1 MSRTLSLTIV
11 SVLLAVSA
19 ATTLRA
25 EPANSI
31 GRYLGVGWSD
41 GYHSHAACPPK
52 RHVVRTILPGPPAA
66 RSAAPAKSIPWW
78 MIPADN
84 PENLPPPPD
93 AAPSTSAPGASLFR
107 QPGEGA
113 SVHAPASPPIMR

>member
-1 MSRTLSLTIV
+1 MSRTLRLTIV
-11 SVLLAVSA
+11 SVLLAVPTA
-19 ATTLRA
+19 ATLRA
-25 EPANSI
+25 EPVSSI

-52 RHVVRTILPGPPAA
+52 RHVVRAILPAPSAA
-66 RSAAPAKSIPWW
+66 PSSAPAKSIPWW

-84 PENLPPPPD
+84 PENLPAPPD

-113 SVHAPASPPIMR
+113 SAHPPASPSIMR